1 MSIPL
6 FAYYYLVHNF
16 ELLWY
21 IPSSRMWD
29 NNNRTLKFSLEWS
42 SKSNQIRND
51 EFFKNFIEYD
61 QLNVKGS
68 TKGQ

>member
-29 NNNRTLKFSLEWS
+29 NNNNRTLKFSALTKKKDITIL
-42 SKSNQIRND
+42 SKSN
-51 EFFKNFIEYD
+51 
-61 QLNVKGS
+61 
-68 TKGQ
+68 